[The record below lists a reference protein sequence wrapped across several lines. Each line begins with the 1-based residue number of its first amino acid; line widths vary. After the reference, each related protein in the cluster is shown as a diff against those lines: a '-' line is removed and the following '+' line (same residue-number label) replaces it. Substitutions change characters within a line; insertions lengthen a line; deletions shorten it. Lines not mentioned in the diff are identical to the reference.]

1 MIERYSLPEMA
12 AIWSASHKTD
22 TWLKVEL
29 EVCEAWARE
38 GVIPPDAMEKIRRA
52 RYNAERMQEIERET
66 HHDIISFLRSIQE
79 QLGPEGRFIH
89 LGLTSSDVLDTA
101 LALQVKEAGELL
113 QAKLAELIE
122 AVAKQARAH
131 KYTLMAG
138 RSHGIHAEP
147 MTFGLKLALWVDEL
161 RRQQKRLG
169 EALAQI
175 TVGAISGAVGTHAT
189 VPPQIEEHVCARL
202 GLGVDPIT
210 NQVIQR
216 DRHAHFMTTLAL
228 IGASLEKMA
237 QEIRHLQ
244 RTELS
249 EAFEPFGAG
258 QQGSSAMPHKRNP
271 ELCERICGLSR
282 VLRGFAMTALENV
295 ALWHERDISH
305 SSTERI
311 IFPDG
316 CTLLHY
322 MLHVFTNVINGLE
335 VNKERMLANLNMTGG
350 LIFSQRILLALIDK
364 GVGRQEAYKI
374 VQRNAKKVWSQ
385 HSQCGSKQEGE
396 PDILPE
402 LPAQEGIDSSLAG
415 NVTGSGQQDLLPF
428 LRELSN
434 DPEVTRYLSLEELKG
449 LASMDYYTT
458 YIDASFKR
466 IGL

>member
-12 AIWSASHKTD
+12 AIWSATHKTD

-29 EVCEAWARE
+29 LACEGWARE
-38 GVIPPDAMEKIRRA
+38 GVIPQEAIAKIRA
-52 RYNAERMQEIERET
+52 ANYNAERMQEIERET

-101 LALQVKEAGELL
+101 LALQIKEAGTLL
-113 QAKLAELIE
+113 QAKLSELIA
-122 AVAKQARAH
+122 AVTKQAVEH

-147 MTFGLKLALWVDEL
+147 MTFGLKLAMWVDEL
-161 RRQQKRLG
+161 RRQQKRLA
-169 EALAQI
+169 EAQEQI
-175 TVGAISGAVGTHAT
+175 AVGAISGAVGTHAT
-189 VPPQIEEHVCARL
+189 IPPQIEEYVCAAL
-202 GLGVDPIT
+202 GLGVAPIS

-228 IGASLEKMA
+228 IGGSLEKMA

-249 EAFEPFGAG
+249 EAFEPFGSG

-271 ELCERICGLSR
+271 ELCERVCGLAR
-282 VLRGFAMTALENV
+282 VLRGFAVTAMENV

-322 MLHVFTNVINGLE
+322 MLHIFTNVMDGLE
-335 VNKERMLANLNMTGG
+335 VSKERMLANLNMTGG
-350 LIFSQRILLALIDK
+350 LVFSQRILLALIDK
-364 GVGRQEAYKI
+364 GVGRQEAYKM
-374 VQRNAKKVWSQ
+374 VQRNAKKVWGKTFLGAATS
-385 HSQCGSKQEGE
+385 EN
-396 PDILPE
+396 
-402 LPAQEGIDSSLAG
+402 A
-415 NVTGSGQQDLLPF
+415 LLP
-428 LRELSN
+428 LALELSK
-434 DPEVTRYLSLEELKG
+434 DPEVAQYLSVDELKA
-449 LASMDYYTT
+449 LTNMDYYIQ
-458 YIDASFKR
+458 YIDTAFQR
-466 IGL
+466 VGL